1 MKASA
6 SSSGRREHMS
16 TNAIVRRLA
25 RLEQAAYDARVAYA
39 AALSDD
45 ELDALVATIPP
56 DIRAAYDAMTLDELE
71 RLADGRMS
79 NAEWRRFK
87 P

>member
-1 MKASA
+1 V
-6 SSSGRREHMS
+6 S
-16 TNAIVRRLA
+16 TNAIGRRLA

-39 AALSDD
+39 AALTDD
-45 ELDALVATIPP
+45 ELDALIATIPL

-71 RLADGRMS
+71 RLADGRMP

>member
-1 MKASA
+1 
-6 SSSGRREHMS
+6 MS

-25 RLEQAAYDARVAYA
+25 RLEQAAHDARVAYA

-45 ELDALVATIPP
+45 ELDALIATIPL

-71 RLADGRMS
+71 RLAAGRMPTV
-79 NAEWRRFK
+79 EWQRRLQDARRANGT
-87 P
+87 